1 MELASSSRAMQ
12 PVCSLRLQH
21 IQFKHSA
28 HTWRQRRWLR
38 SRQESLQTQAHRLS
52 STASRTK
59 TPRRSIVCSDAA
71 VPHIPLP
78 GDNQTGAMLA
88 ALSQDED
95 TTSSSDSEDAHPS
108 TSKSTS
114 NGGPPDNKPEP
125 RIPHRWRIVGM
136 MALAFVLCN
145 MDKVH

>member
-1 MELASSSRAMQ
+1 M
-12 PVCSLRLQH
+12 
-21 IQFKHSA
+21 
-28 HTWRQRRWLR
+28 
-38 SRQESLQTQAHRLS
+38 
-52 STASRTK
+52 
-59 TPRRSIVCSDAA
+59 CSDAA
-71 VPHIPLP
+71 VPHIPLT
-78 GDNQTGAMLA
+78 GDNQTGAMFA

-95 TTSSSDSEDAHPS
+95 STSSSDSEDAHPS
-108 TSKSTS
+108 TSKSAS